1 MSVFFVFNGTAAN
14 VLALASALK
23 PYQGVICSD
32 VAHLNVDECGAYER
46 LAGGKL
52 LTVPSPDGK
61 LTPALVESRISN
73 IGVVH
78 SSQPAA
84 ISITQA
90 TEYGTVYTADEIAA
104 LSRLAREHGLLLHMD
119 GARLANAAAALGLS
133 PGAFTT
139 GAGVDILTLG
149 GTKNGLIGGEAVI
162 FADPDRAADF
172 GFVRKQGMQLASKMR
187 FVAAQFDALLTD
199 DLWLRSAAH
208 ANHMAQRLHQLVNGV
223 PGVEVTQRVQANA
236 VFARI
241 PPRAIA
247 PLQEHFNF
255 LVWNERTSEV
265 RWMTAFDT
273 TTEDVDAF
281 AAAIAREVG
290 RTSAGAGAMKSVWET
305 LCSIWSWFV
314 LGASMV
320 VWLPLMALIRLVT
333 RRSDPGRYWV
343 GYMFRQIA
351 VLMATLNPLWR
362 FRISGRMPDDPRRP
376 YLVVSNHESFV
387 DILLIS
393 HLPWEMKW
401 LSKAELFRI
410 PVLGW
415 LMRLAGDI
423 PVDRGNPRSAAEA
436 MVRCKE
442 ILREKV
448 SVIIFPGGHPLGDR
462 RDASLQ
468 GRRVPARRR
477 CRRTDPSPRGKWG
490 RHRAPEARLALWP
503 FDCRGAGAGAG
514 GDDGTGARRYRA
526 LRDRVWQMIAA
537 ERDQMRG
544 TQRLAKEASV
554 S

>member
-1 MSVFFVFNGTAAN
+1 MVEPVVRRHFASDNWAGAHPQVIAALAAANHGHAASYGEDALTAHAIERIRALWGAPVSVFFVFNGTAAN
-14 VLALASALK
+14 VLALASALR

-73 IGVVH
+73 VGVVH

-90 TEYGTVYTADEIAA
+90 TEYGTIYTPGEIAA

-119 GARLANAAAALGLS
+119 GARLANAAATLGLS

-162 FADPDRAADF
+162 FADPDRAVDF

-187 FVAAQFDALLTD
+187 FVAAQFEALLTD

-208 ANHMAQRLHQLVNGV
+208 ANRMAQRLYHLVHGV
-223 PGVEVTQRVQANA
+223 PGVEVTQRVEANA

-281 AAAIAREVG
+281 GSAITLEVG
-290 RTSAGAGAMKSVWET
+290 RATAGAG
-305 LCSIWSWFV
+305 
-314 LGASMV
+314 
-320 VWLPLMALIRLVT
+320 R
-333 RRSDPGRYWV
+333 
-343 GYMFRQIA
+343 
-351 VLMATLNPLWR
+351 
-362 FRISGRMPDDPRRP
+362 
-376 YLVVSNHESFV
+376 
-387 DILLIS
+387 
-393 HLPWEMKW
+393 
-401 LSKAELFRI
+401 
-410 PVLGW
+410 
-415 LMRLAGDI
+415 
-423 PVDRGNPRSAAEA
+423 
-436 MVRCKE
+436 
-442 ILREKV
+442 
-448 SVIIFPGGHPLGDR
+448 
-462 RDASLQ
+462 
-468 GRRVPARRR
+468 
-477 CRRTDPSPRGKWG
+477 
-490 RHRAPEARLALWP
+490 
-503 FDCRGAGAGAG
+503 
-514 GDDGTGARRYRA
+514 
-526 LRDRVWQMIAA
+526 
-537 ERDQMRG
+537 
-544 TQRLAKEASV
+544 
-554 S
+554 